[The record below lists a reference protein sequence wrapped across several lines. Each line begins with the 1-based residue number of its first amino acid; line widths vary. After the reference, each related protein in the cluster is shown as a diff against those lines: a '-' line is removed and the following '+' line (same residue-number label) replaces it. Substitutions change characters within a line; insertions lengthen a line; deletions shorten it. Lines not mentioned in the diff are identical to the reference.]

1 MIRVIGKLEY
11 VGINGDGNIY
21 MILSKESQDQVA
33 ALVTMIRELKGK
45 DVIVD
50 IEETRGSG

>member
-21 MILSKESQDQVA
+21 IILSKESQDQVA